1 MHFIYVI
8 LGYTVSSLSSLYSI
22 SILLLLYIHI
32 LLYIVIMIII
42 IIIIIIVYVWALHF
56 SPVNYF
62 SENIKFNYINFF
74 LNTPSTQ
81 QKALSRDFILRDKGI
96 WFYPKL

>member
-42 IIIIIIVYVWALHF
+42 IIIIIIIVYVWALHF

-74 LNTPSTQ
+74 
-81 QKALSRDFILRDKGI
+81 
-96 WFYPKL
+96 

>member
-1 MHFIYVI
+1 MGESERKKKEQFNISTYLAKELI
-8 LGYTVSSLSSLYSI
+8 LNQSWRCISFMLSWDTQYPALVVYI

-42 IIIIIIVYVWALHF
+42 IIIIIIYVWALHF

-62 SENIKFNYINFF
+62 SENVKFNYINFF
-74 LNTPSTQ
+74 
-81 QKALSRDFILRDKGI
+81 
-96 WFYPKL
+96 